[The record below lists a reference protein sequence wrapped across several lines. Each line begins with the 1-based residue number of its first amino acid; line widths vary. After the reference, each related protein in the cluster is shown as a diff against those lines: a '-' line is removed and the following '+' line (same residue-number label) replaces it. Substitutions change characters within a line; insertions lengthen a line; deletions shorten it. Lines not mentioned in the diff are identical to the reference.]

1 MRNDFKSNYLMHHGI
16 LGQKWGVR
24 RYQNPDGSLT
34 SVGKERY
41 GKNEKEKT
49 NKLTEDQKKAIR
61 NAAIATAA
69 VATIAVGAYYANKYR
84 NMHMDKIIKSGTQIQ
99 HMSKKC
105 NELLNQPFYASYL
118 KADNKA
124 YAANDFFGSKW
135 SHKMVMNAQKDLK
148 IAGKKTAEKAYSE
161 WLNANPKAKARF
173 GNASYFSF
181 NRNLGSPDIYDK
193 EHFASFYKYL
203 ESKGYDAVHDWNDQF
218 QSGRIA
224 PLIIFGSLGEIKIS
238 DITKLKP

>member
-1 MRNDFKSNYLMHHGI
+1 MRNDYTSGYLAHHGI
-16 LGQKWGVR
+16 LGMKWGVR

-34 SVGKERY
+34 SAGKERY

-61 NAAIATAA
+61 NVAIATAT

-148 IAGKKTAEKAYSE
+148 IAGKKLPKKLILNGLIPIQKLKLDSE
-161 WLNANPKAKARF
+161 TLHIFRLIEILVLQIFTIRSILLVFISILKAKDTMQYTI
-173 GNASYFSF
+173 GMISF
-181 NRNLGSPDIYDK
+181 RVEELL
-193 EHFASFYKYL
+193 H
-203 ESKGYDAVHDWNDQF
+203 
-218 QSGRIA
+218 
-224 PLIIFGSLGEIKIS
+224 
-238 DITKLKP
+238 